1 MEVVRSDYLLALI
14 SFYHLRQRLLHAF
27 LAQYRANANGLIA
40 QNTKYYGKGGDHNMP
55 TYILLIKWTEEGIKT
70 VQDAPN
76 RVERAHSMWK
86 SAGGALK
93 DFYFTFG
100 RYDMIAIAEAPS
112 DEAAAKLALKN
123 GTYGMA
129 RVETL
134 KAFPEAEGLE
144 IIKGLP

>member
-1 MEVVRSDYLLALI
+1 
-14 SFYHLRQRLLHAF
+14 
-27 LAQYRANANGLIA
+27 
-40 QNTKYYGKGGDHNMP
+40 MP

-76 RVERAHSMWK
+76 RVERAHNMWK

-112 DEAAAKLALKN
+112 DKAAAKLVLKN

-134 KAFPEAEGLE
+134 KAAQKQKDL
-144 IIKGLP
+144 K

>member
-1 MEVVRSDYLLALI
+1 MVWSRRTFNAKGKEV
-14 SFYHLRQRLLHAF
+14 
-27 LAQYRANANGLIA
+27 
-40 QNTKYYGKGGDHNMP
+40 TKTMP
-55 TYILLIKWTEEGIKT
+55 TYVLLIKWTEEGIKT

-76 RVERAHSMWK
+76 RIERARSMWK

-93 DFYFTFG
+93 DLYFTFG
-100 RYDMIAIAEAPS
+100 KYDMIAIAEAPS
-112 DEAAAKLALKN
+112 DEAAAKLALQN
-123 GTYGMA
+123 GTYGMV

>member
-1 MEVVRSDYLLALI
+1 
-14 SFYHLRQRLLHAF
+14 
-27 LAQYRANANGLIA
+27 
-40 QNTKYYGKGGDHNMP
+40 MP

-112 DEAAAKLALKN
+112 DEAAEGAKMLRSDNTTRKN
-123 GTYGMA
+123 CMGDK
-129 RVETL
+129 TL
-134 KAFPEAEGLE
+134 DRLRMGR
-144 IIKGLP
+144 G